1 MMSEFE
7 SLLRMVFPSWLF
19 AYFDLIKIEGSAC
32 QFDIYLD
39 EKKTVPEEFKDHSI
53 RSHGYTDTFILY
65 KTFLYVIKKSIY
77 ILEDVNGCC
86 WIRIRL

>member
-32 QFDIYLD
+32 QFDVYLD
-39 EKKTVPEEFKDHSI
+39 EKKTFLKNLRTVLSEVMAI
-53 RSHGYTDTFILY
+53 QILF
-65 KTFLYVIKKSIY
+65 FLYVIKKSIY